1 MEIKLTDKA
10 QEFVNKHPEQYMPG
24 TVWEC
29 FHGCVSINGISTPN
43 LSNGLDRLDT
53 YMKDLKGY
61 RHALTI
67 GNQVNKVSLPSGCYI
82 KETLNNNLDFLIN
95 NCTVYGVIRDDEGKT
110 IVTVNNIFAKNIKAD
125 IKVPESKGFPI
136 NPFKSENNKESEN
149 GSPINSFKSEDNK
162 ESEDDSPFDLLGL
175 YLPCCGAIFLY
186 IDKIFR
192 LQNPELV
199 LQKVLLHEFIHGFL
213 DVNKRQIQNDSETYI
228 LGNDNYSSDEE
239 ETLDNALVLFVYD
252 DWNKCDAS
260 IVKTVTEFIKKQPK
274 NYKDGIEKHK
284 LGEFKFRLKLL
295 NFLVNKIQI
304 QEDKKVK
311 CY

>member
-1 MEIKLTDKA
+1 MEIKLTEKA
-10 QEFVNKHPEQYMPG
+10 QEFVNKNPKKYMPE

-29 FHGCVSINGISTPN
+29 FHGCVSIEGMSTHN
-43 LSNGLDRLDT
+43 LSNGLYRLDT

-61 RHALTI
+61 RHALNI
-67 GNQVNKVSLPSGCYI
+67 ESQVTEQSLSQGYI
-82 KETLNNNLDFLIN
+82 KETLNNNLDFLIK
-95 NCTVYGVIRDDEGKT
+95 NCTVYGVTSDDEGKT
-110 IVTVNNIFAKNIKAD
+110 IVTVNNIFAKNLKED
-125 IKVPESKGFPI
+125 IKVPESNGFPI
-136 NPFKSENNKESEN
+136 NPFKREDHAKSENKFS
-149 GSPINSFKSEDNK
+149 
-162 ESEDDSPFDLLGL
+162 FDLLGL

-192 LQNPELV
+192 HQNPELV

-260 IVKTVTEFIKKQPK
+260 IVETVTEFINKQPK

-295 NFLVNKIQI
+295 NFLVNKIKI

>member
-10 QEFVNKHPEQYMPG
+10 QKFINKRPEKYMPE

-29 FHGCVSINGISTPN
+29 FHGCVSIKGMSTPN

-61 RHALTI
+61 RHVLPI
-67 GNQVNKVSLPSGCYI
+67 VNQDKELPVFPDCYI
-82 KETLNNNLDFLIN
+82 KETLNNNLDFLIK
-95 NCTVYGVIRDDEGKT
+95 NCTVYGVTEDDKGKT
-110 IVTVNNIFAKNIKAD
+110 IVTVNNIFAKNCKIE
-125 IKVPESKGFPI
+125 IKVPIPNGSPI
-136 NPFKSENNKESEN
+136 NPFKSEDIKESEN
-149 GSPINSFKSEDNK
+149 
-162 ESEDDSPFDLLGL
+162 DSSFDLLGR

-186 IDKIFR
+186 IEKIFR
-192 LQNPELV
+192 HENPELV

-228 LGNDNYSSDEE
+228 LGNNNYSTEEE

-260 IVKTVTEFIKKQPK
+260 IVKTVTEFINKQPK
-274 NYKDGIEKHK
+274 NYKDGIEKHE

-295 NFLVNKIQI
+295 TFLVNKIQI
-304 QEDKKVK
+304 QKDKKVK